1 MDGLRTLEKSDDR
14 TIKLCW
20 SLLKSDQSNMN
31 LIQYIAS
38 SAIDIQVFLHKNSKD
53 RVQMVKPFLEN
64 RKIDVID
71 SMVLTC
77 LTKLLPTRI
86 ETPFL
91 ISYFINR
98 LTPERITT
106 KEQIVDQKMKLL
118 EDIELIK
125 QVKEL
130 ANVENLTEE
139 YIETAI
145 VHDASKRF
153 MNQIDFKINDYMKQ
167 FMGEQRDSWLNRINE
182 VNAKKNHFKKLS
194 QKALKTI
201 AMNTNTKIFCS
212 MLIRHWWNMEKQLSK
227 LLKHCFVYGNR
238 YMKKIANMTRR
249 RWIKLREIIENKRKG
264 IKMAEEEEELNAEE
278 AKKDG
283 SIWYPTIWSKIQA
296 KPEWKQT
303 FEKIPLIQ
311 QPNVMKMFVED
322 MPKFEYI
329 QEYHEYLDKKMEDI
343 YNKNINIL
351 TTCSETSIIK
361 ELEDDEFQE
370 INEDEANELLHKL
383 NLEDLKT

>member
-1 MDGLRTLEKSDDR
+1 
-14 TIKLCW
+14 
-20 SLLKSDQSNMN
+20 
-31 LIQYIAS
+31 
-38 SAIDIQVFLHKNSKD
+38 
-53 RVQMVKPFLEN
+53 
-64 RKIDVID
+64 
-71 SMVLTC
+71 
-77 LTKLLPTRI
+77 
-86 ETPFL
+86 
-91 ISYFINR
+91 
-98 LTPERITT
+98 
-106 KEQIVDQKMKLL
+106 
-118 EDIELIK
+118 
-125 QVKEL
+125 
-130 ANVENLTEE
+130 
-139 YIETAI
+139 
-145 VHDASKRF
+145 
-153 MNQIDFKINDYMKQ
+153 
-167 FMGEQRDSWLNRINE
+167 
-182 VNAKKNHFKKLS
+182 
-194 QKALKTI
+194 
-201 AMNTNTKIFCS
+201 

-227 LLKHCFVYGNR
+227 LLKHCLVYGNR